1 MIFIEIQYDVC
12 ESWQCQANYNG
23 KFNDNGARINKQN
36 NKVVK
41 RLKDLCRDKLY
52 LNIASTNLCTKNQ
65 DL

>member
-52 LNIASTNLCTKNQ
+52 LNIA
-65 DL
+65 